1 MKLLNFG
8 SCNLDYVYN
17 VEQFVRPGETKSVSS
32 MEVFLGGK
40 GLNQSVAV
48 AKSGAAIAH
57 AGCIGPDG
65 EKIYRALDTLGV
77 DLTHLKRSAAPT
89 GHAIIQVVPSGENCI
104 LILPGANG
112 QITPEDIDGV
122 LSAFSADTLL
132 ILQNEISNL
141 EHLIQA
147 ANARGMQICL
157 NPAPFTAAL
166 RTIDLSLLT
175 FLILNETEAAGFTGE
190 EDPHRSLD
198 WFARRYPH
206 LQVIITLGSR
216 GCLYQNC
223 ATGERISHP
232 AFCVHAVDTTAAG
245 DTFVG
250 YFVSVYA
257 AAGEIP
263 SALRIASAAAALTT
277 TRAGASPSIPT
288 MEEVQTA
295 LATLVPRSGTEH

>member
-8 SCNLDYVYN
+8 SCNLDYVYA
-17 VEQFVRPGETKSVSS
+17 VEQFVRPGETLSASS
-32 MEVFLGGK
+32 MTVFLGGK

-48 AKSGAAIAH
+48 AKSGSAIAH

-65 EKIYRALDTLGV
+65 ESIYHALDALGV
-77 DLTHLKRSAAPT
+77 DLTHLKRSASPT

-112 QITPEDIDGV
+112 QISPEEIDSV
-122 LSAFSADTLL
+122 LSAFLADTLL

-141 EHLIQA
+141 DYLIQA
-147 ANARGMQICL
+147 AHERGMQICL
-157 NPAPFTAAL
+157 NPAPFTEPL
-166 RTIDLSLLT
+166 RKIDLSRLT

-190 EDPHRSLD
+190 EDPYCSMD
-198 WFARRYPH
+198 WFALRYPR

-250 YFVSVYA
+250 YFLSVYA
-257 AAGEIP
+257 STGEI
-263 SALRIASAAAALTT
+263 STALRTASAAAALTT
-277 TRAGASPSIPT
+277 TRQGASPAIPT

-295 LATLVPRSGTEH
+295 LTTLVPRAETAI